1 MNVVRS
7 NAMRCGIIAAL
18 AVVCPAVSV
27 VAQPES
33 VAVEYTIGLHEPQ
46 TQYVEMTAT
55 FHDLTGDVLDVHLPT
70 WRPGRYVILDFA
82 GTITGVSAESGDG
95 STLVIEKT
103 AKSSWRVDLGGST
116 QATIRYRVYA
126 NSLGDRTRHVDDS
139 HAFLD
144 GSAVF
149 LYSDDTRAKPAR
161 VVVEA
166 PSGWAVAT
174 GLEAVPGAENTF
186 LAPNYDILIDSPF
199 EIGRHELIR
208 FDVDGVAHEIAVWG
222 EASYS
227 PEKFKADFAAI
238 IAAQRD
244 VFGEMPYDR
253 FVFMLHIAPGLG
265 GGTEHYNSTIMQA
278 SPERFDS
285 DDSYRRFLGLV
296 SHEMF
301 HTWNVKRL
309 RPAGLNPYDYLGEN
323 YTTLL
328 WVSEGTTS
336 YYGALTLARTGITK
350 PDAYLKSLGG
360 SIGAMERHVGATIQS
375 LEESSFDAWVK
386 FNRSTPDSA
395 NTTVSFYSKG
405 SLVSLLLDME
415 LRGRT
420 SNRVTLDTVMR
431 ELYER
436 FPLDGPG
443 FTPAD
448 LLGTVERLS
457 STSFGR
463 FFEKYVRGTQPLPMA
478 EALMTAGLELKRGAG
493 EDEPYLGFSV
503 SGEDTGVVRRI
514 RADGPAYKA
523 GLNVGDEIV
532 AFNGDRMRGSNLDV
546 LVKEIKPGDTVA
558 LLLFRRDELRE
569 ISFVAG
575 ARNDAPVT
583 LTRVENPTEAQVA
596 VYESWLKQ
604 PWPDDGDEAPPDAA
618 EIDAVVDDW
627 HRAAAAADLDGY
639 FGAIAEDGVYLGSDD
654 WERWPRDEFLA
665 FAKPHFDQG
674 KGWTFLPRDR
684 VVAFSADG
692 RTAWFDEKLDSE
704 HMGLCRGTGVLQRR
718 DGRWKIVHYSLTITI
733 PNDLVGEV
741 KQRID
746 EHKAEPDDSDGGTG
760 RSPDS

>member
-1 MNVVRS
+1 MNVARP
-7 NAMRCGIIAAL
+7 NALGFGIVAAW
-18 AVVCPAVSV
+18 AVVVPAVSA
-27 VAQPES
+27 VAQADS

-55 FHDLTGDVLDVHLPT
+55 FLDLAGGVLDVHLPT

-95 STLVIEKT
+95 SALVIEKT
-103 AKSSWRVDLGGST
+103 AKSSWRVELAGST
-116 QATIRYRVYA
+116 EAMIRYRVYA

-149 LYSDDTRAKPAR
+149 LYSDDAREKPAR

-174 GLEAVPGAENTF
+174 GLERALGAENIF
-186 LAPNYDILIDSPF
+186 LAPNYDILVDSPF
-199 EIGRHELIR
+199 EIGRHELIT

-222 EASYS
+222 KASYS
-227 PEKFKADFAAI
+227 PERFKTDFAAI
-238 IAAQRD
+238 VAAQRD

-253 FVFMLHIAPGLG
+253 FVFLLHIAPGLG
-265 GGTEHYNSTIMQA
+265 GGTEHYNSTIMQT
-278 SPERFDS
+278 SPDRFDS
-285 DDSYRRFLGLV
+285 DGEYRRFLGLV

-336 YYGALTLARTGITK
+336 YYGGLTLARAGITK
-350 PDAYLKSLGG
+350 PDAYLKSLAG
-360 SIGAMERHVGATIQS
+360 SIGAMERHIGATVQS

-420 SNRVTLDTVMR
+420 NNRVSLDTVMR
-431 ELYER
+431 DLYER

-443 FTPAD
+443 FTPED

-457 STSFGR
+457 GTSFGP
-463 FFEKYVRGTQPLPMA
+463 FFEKYVRGTGPLPMA
-478 EALMTAGLELKRGAG
+478 EALMTVGLELTRDAG
-493 EDEPYLGFSV
+493 EDKPYVGFSV
-503 SGEDTGVVRRI
+503 SGDDTGVVSRI
-514 RADGPAYKA
+514 RADGPAYEA

-532 AFNGDRMRGSNLDV
+532 AFNDDRMRGSNLDA
-546 LVKEIKPGDTVA
+546 LLKKIKPGDTVA
-558 LLLFRRDELRE
+558 ILLFRRDELRE

-575 ARNDAPVT
+575 TRNDAPLT
-583 LTRVENPTEAQVA
+583 LTRVGNPTETQVA

-604 PWPDDGDEAPPDAA
+604 PWPDEGK
-618 EIDAVVDDW
+618 DD
-627 HRAAAAADLDGY
+627 
-639 FGAIAEDGVYLGSDD
+639 
-654 WERWPRDEFLA
+654 
-665 FAKPHFDQG
+665 
-674 KGWTFLPRDR
+674 
-684 VVAFSADG
+684 
-692 RTAWFDEKLDSE
+692 
-704 HMGLCRGTGVLQRR
+704 
-718 DGRWKIVHYSLTITI
+718 
-733 PNDLVGEV
+733 
-741 KQRID
+741 
-746 EHKAEPDDSDGGTG
+746 
-760 RSPDS
+760 